1 MSAELRPAW
10 LTPPYASGLAPRE
23 PLLARLAN
31 ASPLVWLHAPAGSGK
46 TALVSDW
53 FRCSGRRGIW
63 YEAEAG
69 GRDPAGLFR
78 VLSTALG
85 DASALPGFSAER
97 QADLKGFS
105 RIFFR
110 ELYARLPHDCVLVL
124 DNCETI
130 QEEPAFSAILCA
142 AVQERHPKA
151 RIMVTSRL
159 APPGELARLRLQ
171 GLMQVIEADEL
182 ALQRNEAHAI
192 ARLHAPDGELD
203 DAVIDELWQR
213 SRGWLAG
220 FLLLLQQRIQH
231 PRAAAG
237 DDTSPLLGEYLHHEV
252 LTSIGPTGLE
262 QLLDVATLPW
272 TTAEMATELTGD
284 EASARLLGEL
294 AQRHMFVSR
303 HEGGPVSRVYEI
315 HPLLRD
321 YLLARAKEV
330 LPPQRLTALRAKAGR
345 LLVEVGDRDSGMRLL
360 MDAQAWE
367 EVVPVMLDLAPQL
380 AMSGRFRTLHT
391 WLEALPQAL
400 FTDQPWLGYWQAVCL
415 LPVSPMAAREQLSR
429 CQAAFTD
436 AGEVAG
442 ALSAWI
448 SLMESVWLAWDDC
461 HVLDPWLDTMPL
473 SPADPQWQVL
483 PGELTDR
490 AATYALLGLLLR
502 RPGDPAVKAWSG
514 RLYDELSAGA
524 GPDRQLRLA
533 YPLMIE
539 ALWFSG
545 DRAAARRL
553 SDRFLVPARDEHA
566 EPLMRLMRKAAE
578 AGLHFWQDDS
588 ADGCIRCVEDGL
600 RLARESGI
608 PAQDLQ
614 LTSLA
619 VYAALAC
626 GQVDTARTWL
636 DRMAQSVHMSRV
648 LDVSLHHFLLGW
660 EAHARGD
667 TQTALAHALEAERL
681 AVQGGWI
688 HSIVTTRMG
697 VAQAAFAAGDRRLAA
712 RMLISANRLAKQTAS
727 PLYLTQ
733 VRLTAARHALE
744 GGHRRRGLSLLARGM
759 AEAARL
765 NLRKLLCWT
774 PAETAR
780 LCREALLASIEPA
793 YVHDLVMAR
802 GLELADPPVE
812 IRDWPWDLSIDAL
825 GGLRVCRGGEPLESL
840 AARSREMLMAVVAEG
855 GEIAHEKLMDL
866 LWPDAEG
873 DAARR
878 SFDTTL
884 HRLRGQLGCAH
895 ALLLRNG
902 RLGLNQERCWLDT
915 AAFRRRLELAAT
927 GDERERLDHRLAAHA
942 LYRGPLLD
950 GETAPGLAAARR
962 RLERAY
968 VDAVVHAAAMLG
980 RVGRDD
986 EAERICEEA
995 IERAPG
1001 AEILYRWLF
1010 DRYTAQGRGHEAAGI
1025 YERCREVLEAEG
1037 SQPSESFR
1045 VLDAR
1050 RHR

>member
-10 LTPPYASGLAPRE
+10 LTPPYTSGLAPRKS
-23 PLLARLAN
+23 LLAHLDAPI
-31 ASPLVWLHAPAGSGK
+31 PLVWLHAPAGAGK
-46 TALVSDW
+46 TAVASDW
-53 FRCSGRRGIW
+53 FRRSGRQGLW
-63 YEAEAG
+63 YEAEAS

-85 DASALPGFSAER
+85 DVSALPSFTAER
-97 QADLKGFS
+97 QADLAVFS

-110 ELYARLPHDCVLVL
+110 ELYARLPEDCVLVL

-130 QEEPAFSAILCA
+130 QEEPAFPVIVCA
-142 AVQERHPKA
+142 AVQERLPNT
-151 RIMVTSRL
+151 RIIVTSRQ
-159 APPGELARLRLQ
+159 APPGEFARLRLQ

-182 ALQRNEAHAI
+182 ALQCDEAHAI
-192 ARLHAPDGELD
+192 ARLHAAEGELD
-203 DAVIDELWQR
+203 EALIDTLWQR

-220 FLLLLQQRIQH
+220 FLLLLQQRTQQ
-231 PRAAAG
+231 AG
-237 DDTSPLLGEYLHHEV
+237 TSSAEGAPPLLGEYLHHEV
-252 LTSIGPTGLE
+252 LASVGATGLE
-262 QLLDVATLPW
+262 QLLEVATLPW
-272 TTAEMATELTGD
+272 TTEDMAMALTG
-284 EASARLLGEL
+284 EAASARLLEEL

-303 HEGGPVSRVYEI
+303 HPGGPLSRVYEI

-321 YLLARAKEV
+321 FLQARAKEV
-330 LPPQRLTALRAKAGR
+330 LPAERLAALRTKAGQ
-345 LLVEVGDRDSGMRLL
+345 LLIQTGDRDSGIQMLMGAGAWDEAVRLL
-360 MDAQAWE
+360 LE
-367 EVVPVMLDLAPQL
+367 LAPQL
-380 AMSGRFRTLHT
+380 AMTGRFRTLHA
-391 WLEALPQAL
+391 WLQAVPREL
-400 FTDQPWLGYWQAVCL
+400 IIREPWLGYWQAVCI
-415 LPVSPMAAREQLSR
+415 LPVNPLAAREQLSR
-429 CQAAFTD
+429 CQAVFTE
-436 AGEVAG
+436 AGDVAG
-442 ALSAWI
+442 ALSAWS

-461 HVLDPWLDTMPL
+461 HVLDPWLDAMPL
-473 SPADPQWQVL
+473 SPSAPQWQAL
-483 PGELTDR
+483 PDDLRDR

-502 RPGDPAVKAWSG
+502 RPGDPAVRAWSG
-514 RLYDELSAGA
+514 LLHDELSAGA

-553 SDRFLVPARDEHA
+553 SDRFMAPGRDVLA

-578 AGLHFWQDDS
+578 AGLHFWHDDS
-588 ADGCIRCVEDGL
+588 PDGCIECVEEGL

-626 GQVDTARTWL
+626 GQADTARTWL

-660 EAHARGD
+660 DAHTRGD
-667 TQTALAHALEAERL
+667 AQTALAHALEAERL

-744 GGHRRRGLSLLARGM
+744 NGHRRRGLSLLAEGM

-765 NLRKLLCWT
+765 NLRKLLWWT

-780 LCREALLASIEPA
+780 LCREALLAGIATA
-793 YVHDLVMAR
+793 YVRELITAR
-802 GLELADPPVE
+802 GLHLADPPVE
-812 IRDWPWDLSIDAL
+812 IRDWPWDLSVEAL
-825 GGLRVCRGGEPLESL
+825 GGLRVSRGSEPVESL

-902 RLGLNQERCWLDT
+902 RLGLNLERCWLDT

-927 GDERERLDHRLAAHA
+927 GDDHERVDHWLAAHA

-950 GETAPGLAAARR
+950 GETAPGLAAARC

-968 VDAVVHAAAMLG
+968 VDAVVHTAATLG
-980 RVGRDD
+980 RLGRDE
-986 EAERICEEA
+986 EAERLCAEA
-995 IERAPG
+995 IERASG